1 MIEPP
6 KITNSSAQTTLDVD
20 VKEVILEICIEHTQM
35 IINPQ
40 FIPIPN
46 STLLNVHR
54 NPRIAMED
62 YHLLFLDKLQCH
74 KRTIPQKKQHL
85 KKKTYIDGINL
96 PFPGKWVVYH
106 CFSHMIGW

>member
-35 IINPQ
+35 IIYPQ

-74 KRTIPQKKQHL
+74 KRTIPHKKQH
-85 KKKTYIDGINL
+85 
-96 PFPGKWVVYH
+96 
-106 CFSHMIGW
+106 